1 MTILNQPYGMIGSNG
16 KLLQFDGVKY
26 SLLVEG
32 LTGVSHYPVSHDS
45 TATPGMIG
53 ELYHTSTIGKRLLS
67 FVLMVYGANRAEL
80 EINRSAFISAI
91 NPIYGK
97 SVLLWSDV
105 QSREIKNSQTLD

>member
-1 MTILNQPYGMIGSNG
+1 MTILIQPYGLIGSNG

-32 LTGVSHYPVSHDS
+32 LPGISHYPVSHDS

-67 FVLMVYGANRAEL
+67 FVLMV
-80 EINRSAFISAI
+80 
-91 NPIYGK
+91 
-97 SVLLWSDV
+97 
-105 QSREIKNSQTLD
+105 